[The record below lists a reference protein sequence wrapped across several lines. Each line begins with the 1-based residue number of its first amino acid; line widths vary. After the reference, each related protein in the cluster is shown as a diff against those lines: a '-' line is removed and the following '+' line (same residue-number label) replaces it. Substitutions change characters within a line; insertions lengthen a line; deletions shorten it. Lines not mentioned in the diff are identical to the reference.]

1 MSGENKLNEENPKNS
16 DSIETSINKNESP
29 LNTQEQTSVGSSSE
43 TVVKPESAPVVKKPE
58 SAPVVK
64 DRRNFLKTL
73 AVIGGILG
81 LTPFIPYGSFFTS
94 TLGGTKPVR
103 QRIMKDDG
111 RFANVDNIEPDSSV
125 VFAFPRTGDSE
136 LDAEPF
142 RRYQLIRLSEQL
154 GGINNDVSAFKVYS
168 MVCVHLWCL
177 WDYIEGRE
185 IEINGETIIG
195 NLECPCHGSNYDVR
209 TGVAHSGPA
218 QMQSAPNNALPTLPI
233 EIDDKGDIWVLP
245 PDNSLDENG
254 VIGMGRYVR
263 GDKNPE

>member
-1 MSGENKLNEENPKNS
+1 MSGETKLNEENSKNAS
-16 DSIETSINKNESP
+16 STENSINESESP
-29 LNTQEQTSVGSSSE
+29 LNTHKQSSVDSSSE
-43 TVVKPESAPVVKKPE
+43 NVVKPE

-73 AVIGGILG
+73 AVVGGILG

-94 TLGGTKPVR
+94 TLGGVTPER

-111 RFANVDNIEPDSSV
+111 TFANIDNIDPDSSI
-125 VFAFPRTGDSE
+125 VFPFPRTGDTE

-142 RRYQLIRLSEQL
+142 RRFQLIRLADSL
-154 GGINNDVSAFKVYS
+154 GGTNNDVSAFRIYS

-185 IEINGETIIG
+185 TEINGETIIG
-195 NLECPCHGSNYDVR
+195 NIECPCHGSNYDVR
-209 TGVAHSGPA
+209 NGLSHAGPA
-218 QMQSAPNNALPTLPI
+218 MLQSAPNNALPTLPL

-245 PDNSLDENG
+245 PDNSLDDDG